1 MTEELFTQ
9 LQPVIAAAH
18 LELVDV
24 ELRSGVL
31 LVTVD
36 REGGVDLEALT
47 DANRAVSIVLDESDP
62 IPGRYTL
69 EVSSPGVE
77 RTLRTPAHFVKA
89 VGETVTVKTRPQ
101 VPGDRRRRG
110 VLVAAD
116 DKGLTL
122 REEGGPDEGVRLA
135 YSDIDKART
144 VFLWGPEPKSG
155 KQAAAKKDAGK
166 QASGKQAAG
175 KQAGRNTRGVESGS
189 THGEGGPRPADAVG
203 DGPGGRSAAADGTA
217 ADGTA
222 ADGTAEATENR
233 TTEMK
238 RKQVVS
244 P

>member
-9 LQPVIAAAH
+9 LHPVIAAAH

-47 DANRAVSIVLDESDP
+47 DANRAVSSVLDELDP

-77 RTLRTPAHFVKA
+77 RTLRTPAHFAKA
-89 VGETVTVKTRPQ
+89 IGETVTVKTRPQ

-116 DKGLTL
+116 DQGLTL
-122 REEGGPDEGVRLA
+122 HEEGGQDGDVRLA

-144 VFLWGPEPKSG
+144 VFVWGPENK
-155 KQAAAKKDAGK
+155 AGK
-166 QASGKQAAG
+166 QAVGKKAG
-175 KQAGRNTRGVESGS
+175 PKGGRQAGSGRPKADPGP
-189 THGEGGPRPADAVG
+189 GEGEADI
-203 DGPGGRSAAADGTA
+203 SAAA
-217 ADGTA
+217 
-222 ADGTAEATENR
+222 TENRTTQNR

>member
-9 LQPVIAAAH
+9 LQPVIAAAR

-47 DANRAVSIVLDESDP
+47 DANRAVSGVLDELDP

-116 DKGLTL
+116 DHGLTL
-122 REEGGPDEGVRLA
+122 AEEGGPDGGVRLA

-144 VFLWGPEPKSG
+144 VFIWGPEPKAG
-155 KQAAAKKDAGK
+155 KKAGRKAGQAAATGAGGATK
-166 QASGKQAAG
+166 
-175 KQAGRNTRGVESGS
+175 GS
-189 THGEGGPRPADAVG
+189 SSKGGTGPRQGEDA
-203 DGPGGRSAAADGTA
+203 
-217 ADGTA
+217 
-222 ADGTAEATENR
+222 TAETRENR
-233 TTEMK
+233 TMEMK

>member
-1 MTEELFTQ
+1 MVDDLFAQ
-9 LQPVIAAAH
+9 LQPVVRAVD

-36 REGGVDLEALT
+36 RDGGVDLGALT
-47 DANRAVSIVLDESDP
+47 DANRVVSSVLDELDP

-77 RTLRTPAHFVKA
+77 RTLRTPAHFVRA
-89 VGETVTVKTRPQ
+89 IGETVTVKTRPQ

-116 DKGLTL
+116 DDGLTL
-122 REEGGPDEGVRLA
+122 DVDGGPEGGIHLS

-144 VFLWGPEPKSG
+144 VFAWGP
-155 KQAAAKKDAGK
+155 
-166 QASGKQAAG
+166 
-175 KQAGRNTRGVESGS
+175 
-189 THGEGGPRPADAVG
+189 EGGPR
-203 DGPGGRSAAADGTA
+203 RQAAPSSKRG
-217 ADGTA
+217 
-222 ADGTAEATENR
+222 
-233 TTEMK
+233 TTEPTTTETK
-238 RKQVVS
+238 RKQVVT